1 MAKWLVL
8 APSARKLGPLTSV
21 PEQAMSAQD
30 LPQLPTTLR
39 RKSSSEAGFWDSW
52 ASRNQPMLRLLRS
65 LSSLLSVTHCSR
77 SCERSSTSCS
87 INTASF
93 WNSLQLPPSPTL
105 RRILAI
111 CWAGLYGNPE
121 PVCLDHRLSP
131 VPGPGAPSR
140 LSHVP
145 ALCTKA
151 GKQSLPGGG
160 GSFRGTQRHGK
171 GASRAPDIQLS
182 LDQTEVNTQDR
193 YPSAWSLSSTRQLP
207 PRPSM

>member
-1 MAKWLVL
+1 MGFRESAH
-8 APSARKLGPLTSV
+8 APTPQIPSLPSV
-21 PEQAMSAQD
+21 CHSF
-30 LPQLPTTLR
+30 R
-39 RKSSSEAGFWDSW
+39 SW
-52 ASRNQPMLRLLRS
+52 
-65 LSSLLSVTHCSR
+65 
-77 SCERSSTSCS
+77 ERSSTSCS

-93 WNSLQLPPSPTL
+93 WNSLQLPSSPTL
-105 RRILAI
+105 RLILAI
-111 CWAGLYGNPE
+111 CWAGLHGNPE

-145 ALCTKA
+145 ALRTKA

-182 LDQTEVNTQDR
+182 LDQTEVHTRDR
-193 YPSAWSLSSTRQLP
+193 YPSAWSLSSTRRLP